1 MPYVLAFLAGS
12 IVGGVVAWV
21 LRSARAQVETARSSA
36 DAEARAGS
44 AEGTVVELRA
54 MVERQVSDINALRAE
69 LDRLRQEKVRAETRV
84 DEAMRNVAEQK
95 ELLNDARTK
104 FSETFKA
111 LSVDALRSNNQ
122 AFLDAAKRSLDT
134 IVADAKGDLGKRR
147 EAIEGLVKPLSDSLV
162 RYHSML
168 REVEGKRE
176 KAYGSLREQLES
188 LARVHQQLQKET
200 GDLVTALR
208 TPQVR
213 GRWGEMT
220 LHRVV
225 ELAGMSEHCD
235 FTEQVSIASE
245 SGRLR
250 PDMVIHLPGNRQIVV
265 DSKVSLDAYLTAI
278 SADSEEA
285 RQLQLGRHAAQT
297 RTHMEQLASKAY
309 WDQFER
315 TPDMVV
321 MFIPGESFF
330 GTALE
335 YDRSLLEDGMSK
347 RVVLATPTTLIALL
361 RAVAYGWRQEQIARN
376 AQEISDLGKEL
387 YDRLRTLAEHF
398 VNMGKGL
405 DRANRSF
412 NSAVGSLESRIFPS
426 ARRFRDLGI
435 SSKSD
440 IPEVAPLEG
449 TPRMLNAAAVDPDR
463 EDDSQTEET

>member
-1 MPYVLAFLAGS
+1 MPYVVAFVVGLLA
-12 IVGGVVAWV
+12 GGVVAWV
-21 LRSARAQVETARSSA
+21 LRSARAQAEGARRSA
-36 DAEARAGS
+36 EAEARAGS

-54 MVERQVSDINALRAE
+54 ILEQQTADINALRAE
-69 LDRLRQEKVRAETRV
+69 LDGVRQEKTKAETRI
-84 DEAMRNVAEQK
+84 DEALRNVAEQK
-95 ELLNDARTK
+95 ELLDDARNRL
-104 FSETFKA
+104 SETFKA
-111 LSVDALRSNNQ
+111 LSADALQSNNQ
-122 AFLDAAKRSLDT
+122 AFLDAAKRSLDA

-147 EAIEGLVKPLSDSLV
+147 EAIEGLVKPLSDSLT

-176 KAYGSLREQLES
+176 KAYGSLQEQLQS

-235 FTEQVSIASE
+235 FTEQVSVTSE

-285 RQLQLGRHAAQT
+285 RQRQLGRHAAQT

-309 WDQFER
+309 WDQFQQ

-335 YDRSLLEDGMSK
+335 HDRSLLEDGMSK

-376 AQEISDLGKEL
+376 AQAISDLGKEL

-426 ARRFRDLGI
+426 ARRFKDLGI

-440 IPEVAPLEG
+440 IPEVAPLEA
-449 TPRMLNAAAVDPDR
+449 TPRMLNAPELSPDQEEDPKA
-463 EDDSQTEET
+463 EDA